1 MHQKIRNIPN
11 WVDGLFYV
19 SAEGFSPPFF
29 LNTLCAYIHMYLYL
43 YMYIYLN
50 RYTYTYIYIYICAY
64 MVCIYTYIY
73 IYRTLYP
80 LQPCVRCSFW
90 VIGRLVVRPCRRLNC
105 PLSRSACW
113 WKQLINHFIL
123 SGISTDTAIEHML
136 LFSIKWY
143 QMVRSRQKIFTWLP
157 EALGRGKLAEGSRP
171 GHALES
177 HGVIIDSGW
186 EGFLSSSSQTRQS
199 FHVFF

>member
-1 MHQKIRNIPN
+1 M
-11 WVDGLFYV
+11 YM
-19 SAEGFSPPFF
+19 
-29 LNTLCAYIHMYLYL
+29 CIHGV
-43 YMYIYLN
+43 YIYIF
-50 RYTYTYIYIYICAY
+50 TYTY
-64 MVCIYTYIY
+64 M
-73 IYRTLYP
+73 YRTLYP

-123 SGISTDTAIEHML
+123 SGISTDAAIEDML
-136 LFSIKWY
+136 FFSIKWY
-143 QMVRSRQKIFTWLP
+143 QIVRSRQKIFTWLP

-177 HGVIIDSGW
+177 HGGIIDSGW
-186 EGFLSSSSQTRQS
+186 EGFLSSSSQTRQNPSMFFKNPWSVTWDWNETALDDSKMCFPCRFS
-199 FHVFF
+199 FFKVALHLGCCILQDS